1 VNVSS
6 EESVSLWVATTD
18 IDSAPA
24 LDGDERADAVV
35 VGSGIA
41 GLRTG

>member
-6 EESVSLWVATTD
+6 EQSVSLWVAAAD

-24 LDGDERADAVV
+24 LDGDDRADAVV
-35 VGSGIA
+35 AGSGIA